1 MTSLGFKLP
10 LRTLLAVDP
19 DLGRLVAGEVGPPAR
34 SVVSASDQLAFD
46 ADERNLNNRIR
57 HERVSLKRSETKRMT
72 RPWYPDSLGNSYNR
86 CPLDRRIAKRKE
98 GNQMTLSRKTFWIG
112 GGLVALTVL
121 IVVLVLV
128 YSGGGSGGG
137 GY

>member
-1 MTSLGFKLP
+1 MGSLLGV
-10 LRTLLAVDP
+10 RLA
-19 DLGRLVAGEVGPPAR
+19 AR
-34 SVVSASDQLAFD
+34 PRKHRD
-46 ADERNLNNRIR
+46 A
-57 HERVSLKRSETKRMT
+57 
-72 RPWYPDSLGNSYNR
+72 LGNSYNR

-112 GGLVALTVL
+112 SGLVALTVL